1 MDKPLSIRKE
11 EFESSLVQL
20 INNSGL
26 PAYILEPILR
36 SYNMEVKELCRA
48 QAEREKLQYEES
60 LRNEEVTANEQ
71 EGQN

>member
-1 MDKPLSIRKE
+1 MDKPLSVRKE

-36 SYNMEVKELCRA
+36 SYNMEVKELCRV
-48 QAEREKLQYEES
+48 QAERERLQYEES

-71 EGQN
+71 E